1 MYFLQMTR
9 SMEHTEEEDND
20 EGGGREEITNEQLV
34 KGTSLVYN
42 THFCAIHAQFMH
54 CIRTWYDV
62 RKYRDDQKKTL
73 LCMYQDLGGY

>member
-1 MYFLQMTR
+1 MYFLQMTC
-9 SMEHTEEEDND
+9 SIEHTEEEDND
-20 EGGGREEITNEQLV
+20 EGGGRKEVTNEQLV

-62 RKYRDDQKKTL
+62 RKYGDGLKKTL